1 MSDNGDEKKQVQS
14 PPIVANIAIEPTT
27 GQLLIAVA
35 DVITDKA
42 AFAISVIGVCAQFL
56 QQQHMEAKQRPVIEV
71 PKLVLPRSKR
81 GAP

>member
-1 MSDNGDEKKQVQS
+1 MSDNGDEKKQAQS

-56 QQQHMEAKQRPVIEV
+56 QQQHMEAKRPTIEV